1 MRNRTG
7 AFVLVLVLE
16 KWAVAGECWS
26 TAPSLK
32 PQFASRVQPTDCGVK
47 DTR

>member
-26 TAPSLK
+26 TDLK